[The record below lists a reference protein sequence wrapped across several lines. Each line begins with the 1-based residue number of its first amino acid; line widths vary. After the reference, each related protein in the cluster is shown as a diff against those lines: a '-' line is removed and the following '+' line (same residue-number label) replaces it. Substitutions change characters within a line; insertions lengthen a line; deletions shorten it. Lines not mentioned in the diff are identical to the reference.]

1 LNTALTVVVMCG
13 SVVRMGSVL
22 PCVWLSFGSVMLCCV
37 AGCANPSR
45 KRECMVRF
53 CGVCE
58 ERDGFG
64 SVCCGFGSVCYDA
77 CVLLFM

>member
-1 LNTALTVVVMCG
+1 MCG
-13 SVVRMGSVL
+13 SVL
-22 PCVWLSFGSVMLCCV
+22 ALYVWCV

-45 KRECMVRF
+45 KRECLVRL

-64 SVCCGFGSVCYDA
+64 SVIFV
-77 CVLLFM
+77 FI